1 MKKHL
6 VILMSLFSSVSL
18 FSQVGINTENPQ
30 QLFHTDGKSSD
41 ATTNPTTGT
50 PTVAQQI
57 DDVVITNQGRV
68 GIGTIAPSEKLEV
81 NGKTKINDL
90 PVNGSGGFTATRTLV
105 ANNNGVV
112 GVINGLPPGAYDGYN
127 LTGMQEYTSSKAT
140 SRNYTYNQI
149 VSSNCHNGDETP
161 NPNATMCYPISGLS
175 INPSYSTTFNKASM
189 SNDKYIF
196 LSIDY
201 SFYTPTI
208 GNIVPSKS
216 FWVNYDIEILING
229 NRAKI
234 YSAAYSIPSGAG
246 TTFNANKIFTIN
258 LTGVTVNP
266 TNNTLQIKLIPTR
279 SIIKSNA
286 GTENGNFA
294 TGSATVL
301 TTSVKDVSFFLYE
314 K

>member
-6 VILMSLFSSVSL
+6 IVLISLFSSVSL

-30 QLFHTDGKSSD
+30 QLFHTDGKSSA
-41 ATTNPTTGT
+41 ATTNPTTGI
-50 PTVAQQI
+50 PSAAQQV
-57 DDVVITNQGRV
+57 DDVVITNQGRI
-68 GIGTIAPSEKLEV
+68 GIGTIAPTEKLEV

-90 PVNGSGGFTATRTLV
+90 PVNGTGGFTATRTLV

-112 GVINGLPPGAYDGYN
+112 GVLNGLPPGAYDGYN
-127 LTGMQEYTSSKAT
+127 LTGMQEYISSNAT

-149 VSSNCHNGDETP
+149 VSTNCHNADGTP
-161 NPNATMCYPISGLS
+161 NANSTMCYTVAGLS
-175 INPSYSTTFNKASM
+175 VNPSYSTTFNKAST

-201 SFYTPTI
+201 SFTTPTI
-208 GNIVPSKS
+208 GNKVPLSS

-229 NRAKI
+229 TRAKI
-234 YSAAYSIPSGAG
+234 YSATYSIPSGAG
-246 TTFNANKIFTIN
+246 TTINGNKIFTLN
-258 LTGVTVNP
+258 LTGITINT

-279 SIIKSNA
+279 SLIKSNA
-286 GTENGNFA
+286 GTAEGNFA
-294 TGSATVL
+294 TGNATL
-301 TTSVKDVSFFLYE
+301 MTTSVKDVSFFLYE

>member
-1 MKKHL
+1 MKKIIYTATL
-6 VILMSLFSSVSL
+6 LLSTLA

-30 QLFHTDGKSSD
+30 QLFHTDGKSSAD
-41 ATTNPTTGT
+41 TTNPTTGT
-50 PTVAQQI
+50 PTAEQQI

-90 PVNGSGGFTATRTLV
+90 PVNGSEGFTATKTLV

-127 LTGMQEYTSSKAT
+127 LTEMQEYVSSNAT
-140 SRNYTYNQI
+140 TRSYTYNQI
-149 VSSNCHNGDETP
+149 VSSNCHNPDGTP
-161 NPNATMCYPISGLS
+161 NPNAVMCYTISGLS
-175 INPSYSTTFNKASM
+175 VDPSYSTTFNKASM

-201 SFYTPTI
+201 SFHSPTI
-208 GNIVPSKS
+208 GSVVPKNGY
-216 FWVNYDIEILING
+216 WVNYDIEILING
-229 NRAKI
+229 NIAKT
-234 YSAAYSIPSGAG
+234 YSATYSIPSGG
-246 TTFNANKIFTIN
+246 TPRFDGNKIFTIN
-258 LTGVTVNP
+258 LTGITLNP
-266 TNNTLQIKLIPTR
+266 TNNTLEIKLIPTR
-279 SIIKSNA
+279 STIKTNA

-294 TGSATVL
+294 TGNATVMN
-301 TTSVKDVSFFLYE
+301 TSVKDVSFFLYE

>member
-6 VILMSLFSSVSL
+6 IILMSLFSSVSL

-30 QLFHTDGKSSD
+30 QLFHTDGKSSA

-50 PTVAQQI
+50 PTVAQQV
-57 DDVVITNQGRV
+57 DDVVITNQGRI
-68 GIGTIAPSEKLEV
+68 GIGTIAPTEKLEV

-90 PVNGSGGFTATRTLV
+90 PVNGTGGFTATRTLV

-112 GVINGLPPGAYDGYN
+112 GVLNGLPPGAYDGYN
-127 LTGMQEYTSSKAT
+127 LTGMQEYVSSNAT

-149 VSSNCHNGDETP
+149 VSTNCHNADGTP
-161 NPNATMCYPISGLS
+161 NANSTMCYTTSGLS
-175 INPSYSTTFNKASM
+175 VNPSYSTTFNKAST

-201 SFYTPTI
+201 SLRTPTI
-208 GNIVPSKS
+208 GNVVPSKS

-229 NRAKI
+229 TRAKI
-234 YSAAYSIPSGAG
+234 YSANYSIPSGAS
-246 TTFNANKIFTIN
+246 TTFDGNKIFTIN
-258 LTGVTVNP
+258 LTGITINP

-279 SIIKSNA
+279 SLIKSNA
-286 GTENGNFA
+286 GTAEGNFA
-294 TGSATVL
+294 TGNATVM

>member
-6 VILMSLFSSVSL
+6 VILMSLFSSVTL

-30 QLFHTDGKSSD
+30 QLFHTDGKSSA

-50 PTVAQQI
+50 PSVAQQI

-127 LTGMQEYTSSKAT
+127 LTAMQEYFSSNAT

-149 VSSNCHNGDETP
+149 VSTNCHNPNETP
-161 NPNATMCYPISGLS
+161 NPNAAMCYPISGLS
-175 INPSYSTTFNKASM
+175 VNPSYSTTFNKASM

-201 SFYTPTI
+201 SFFTPTI
-208 GNIVPSKS
+208 GNVVPSKS
-216 FWVNYDIEILING
+216 YWVNYDIEILING

-234 YSAAYSIPSGAG
+234 YSASYGISSGAG
-246 TTFNANKIFTIN
+246 TRFNGNKIFTIN

-279 SIIKSNA
+279 SLIKSNA
-286 GTENGNFA
+286 GTQDGDFA
-294 TGSATVL
+294 TGSQTVM
-301 TTSVKDVSFFLYE
+301 TTSVNDVSFFLYE